1 MIAIA
6 AVKNII
12 TLFVKKER
20 DEKCVER
27 KEKKRKEKGTP
38 LSFGFVVD
46 IENNNINWH
55 LTEEFLRLKQFAEY

>member
-1 MIAIA
+1 VIAIA

-20 DEKCVER
+20 DEKCE
-27 KEKKRKEKGTP
+27 KRKEKVTP

-46 IENNNINWH
+46 IENNNTNWH
-55 LTEEFLRLKQFAEY
+55 FVITDFGFTAIC